1 MSTLTLNITASE
13 PRLDTG
19 CWLDITR
26 WELPPLYD
34 ISLNPLD
41 TLVTNNNDLSLSI
54 SHYLFKVSSY
64 ENLLAS
70 CGRSQIFT
78 ERTSSRIKYLYLKPS
93 QNRACTTNAHGFLY
107 ISFSYIINHTHF
119 YNVHINFRFYY
130 LFLYLLIVIFVTV
143 SFLLTSS
150 I

>member
-1 MSTLTLNITASE
+1 LSTLTLNITASE

-78 ERTSSRIKYLYLKPS
+78 ERTEVGKRTIVDFELCAFAKCFGISVNDLTDEYFDKLK
-93 QNRACTTNAHGFLY
+93 
-107 ISFSYIINHTHF
+107 
-119 YNVHINFRFYY
+119 
-130 LFLYLLIVIFVTV
+130 
-143 SFLLTSS
+143 
-150 I
+150 